1 MRTIFPAKWRRE
13 DGSSLIEFAIVSFL
27 LIMVLLSVVEMSRFI
42 LVYTTMADAA
52 RAGVR
57 YAMVHGGDLTSGA
70 STPDTGKTSCTTG
83 CTGIATVVQNYADA
97 GLIGGASVSTTVT
110 YPDSSNAAGSRVQVA
125 VQWTYVPLVGYFI
138 PTLSQ
143 TLSSTSEGV
152 IVF

>member
-1 MRTIFPAKWRRE
+1 MKTIFPVKLHRE
-13 DGSSLIEFAIVSFL
+13 EGSSLVEFALVAFL

-70 STPDTGKTSCTTG
+70 STPDTGKTTCSTG
-83 CTGIATVVQNYADA
+83 CSGITTVVQNYANA
-97 GLIGGASVSTTVT
+97 GLIGGASVNTTVT
-110 YPDSSNAAGSRVQVA
+110 YPDSTNVAGARVQVA
-125 VQWTYVPLVGYFI
+125 VQWTYVPLVAYFV
-138 PTLSQ
+138 PSLTQ